1 VLVLSILLAAPALA
15 SQPIPEPQAE
25 QTAPAA
31 ENPAVAIPA
40 AETPAPA
47 GPLEQSPAAAAP
59 AAPSPVAAELARRLA
74 ETDQRAAVRS
84 AEQRAALTAFYASR
98 ANEPAWV
105 GPQGLNS
112 AAKRIAAE
120 IARADEWGLDASDF
134 AVPAA
139 PSADASAADLVEA
152 ELKVAVA
159 VLTYAHHARGG
170 RMNPSDLSL
179 SIDRAPPLIE
189 PKRVLDEI
197 TASAE
202 PDTYLRKLHPQHA
215 GFERLRQL
223 YLALRAAP
231 APAPEPAAAEEP
243 TGKGAKSK
251 AKATSAKA
259 ARPEFTPERRVLLNM
274 EQWRWMP
281 ESLGDMYVWVNIPEF
296 TLRVVRNGEVV
307 HTERVITGK
316 PENQTPIFSDEMETV
331 VFHPSWGVPNSIKV
345 KELLPGLL
353 RGHDTLTRNG
363 LRAEYRGQPVDPES
377 VDWSEVDIRNLHVY
391 QPPGAANALGVVKFV
406 FPNRHDVYMHD
417 TPTKNLFNAEMRAFS
432 HGCMRV
438 RNPLRLA
445 EIVMGHSDGWSPDRV
460 AQQIKRGPQNNNV
473 QLATHIPVHI
483 TYFTVSADDAGKA
496 QYFRDIYGHERRI
509 QLGLEGKA
517 HLLPKKKEDLGPVR
531 ADIIARNGGSQPFK
545 NDITDWMRRVFNN

>member
-1 VLVLSILLAAPALA
+1 
-15 SQPIPEPQAE
+15 
-25 QTAPAA
+25 
-31 ENPAVAIPA
+31 
-40 AETPAPA
+40 
-47 GPLEQSPAAAAP
+47 
-59 AAPSPVAAELARRLA
+59 VAAELVRRLA
-74 ETDQRAAVRS
+74 ETGERAAVRS
-84 AEQRAALTAFYASR
+84 AEQRAALTAFYAAR
-98 ANEPAWV
+98 ANEPVWA
-105 GPQGLNS
+105 GPQGLNP
-112 AAKRIAAE
+112 AAQRIAAE
-120 IARADEWGLDASDF
+120 IGRADEWGLDASDF

-353 RGHDTLTRNG
+353 RGSDTLTRNG
-363 LRAEYRGQPVDPES
+363 LRAEYRGQRVDPES
-377 VDWSEVDIRNLHVY
+377 IDWAATDIRNVHIY
-391 QPPGAANALGVVKFV
+391 QPPGGENVLGVVKFL

-417 TPTKNLFNAEMRAFS
+417 TPTKNLFNAEVRAFS

-438 RNPLRLA
+438 RNPVRLA
-445 EIVMGHSDGWSPDRV
+445 EIVMAYSDGWGAERV
-460 AQQIKRGPQNNNV
+460 AQQIKSGPQNNNV
-473 QLATHIPVHI
+473 QLSRRIPVHV
-483 TYFTVSADDAGKA
+483 TYFTVAADGAGKG
-496 QYFRDIYGHERRI
+496 QFFRDIYGHERRI
-509 QLGLEGKA
+509 QMGLDGKA
-517 HLLPKKKEDLGPVR
+517 HLIVKKREDLGPVR
-531 ADIIARNGGSQPFK
+531 AEIVSKYANSGGLGS
-545 NDITDWMRRVFNN
+545 NNVADWIRKVFNN